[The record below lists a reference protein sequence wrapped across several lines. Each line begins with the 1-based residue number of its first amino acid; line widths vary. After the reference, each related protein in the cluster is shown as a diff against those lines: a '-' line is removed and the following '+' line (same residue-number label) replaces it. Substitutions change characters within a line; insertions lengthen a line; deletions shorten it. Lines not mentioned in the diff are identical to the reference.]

1 MSTQTIKIILTIET
15 IGYLDLRSAVTIF
28 QQKSNS
34 IPRSTLAQHCLG
46 KWDTARNSVKMCK
59 HLAKGHLYQHNV
71 FEIVIKPIFDEN
83 RQTDTVINT
92 KDTKERGLRRTI
104 MRQKLIKM
112 THGNV

>member
-1 MSTQTIKIILTIET
+1 MPVYPNNENNFNYRNYRLLI
-15 IGYLDLRSAVTIF
+15 DLSSAVTIF

-34 IPRSTLAQHCLG
+34 IPRSTLAQHWLS
-46 KWDTARNSVKMCK
+46 KWDTAQNSVKMCK
-59 HLAKGHLYQHNV
+59 HLAKGHLYQHNI

-83 RQTDTVINT
+83 RQTDTVIN
-92 KDTKERGLRRTI
+92 TKERGLRRTI